1 MSFINT
7 KLTNQERGFT
17 IVELLIV
24 VVVIAILAAITIVS
38 YNGITNRANA
48 SSAKS
53 VASTVQKK
61 IELYAT
67 DKGNYPIAVADLT
80 ATGQSFTLSSSS
92 FGTGAAGSTTGD
104 PTPSTDA
111 TKGTKYVRVMACKSD
126 TATLTVSN
134 VTGARIYYYDY
145 EKTSSQVTPID
156 VGVCGAN
163 LSALN

>member
-1 MSFINT
+1 MSLINT

-53 VASTVQKK
+53 VAATVQKK
-61 IELYAT
+61 IELYNT
-67 DKGNYPIAVADLT
+67 DQGRYPIAASELT
-80 ATGQSFTLSSSS
+80 AANQSFTLAASS
-92 FGTGAAGSTTGD
+92 FGTSD

-111 TKGTKYVRVMACKSD
+111 TKGTKYVRVQACS
-126 TATLTVSN
+126 TGALSATTVR
-134 VTGARIYYYDY
+134 GARISWYNY
-145 EKTSSQVTPID
+145 ELTTGQVQTID
-156 VGVCGAN
+156 VGDCSTSPTAVVLTN
-163 LSALN
+163 LS